1 MDILNN
7 YFWEIPKLV
16 KIQKKKNKSKKRKR
30 RKSKGTSVFILL
42 CNFYIKYILSDVL

>member
-16 KIQKKKNKSKKRKR
+16 KIQKKKIKAKKEKEE
-30 RKSKGTSVFILL
+30 KVKEHQCLF
-42 CNFYIKYILSDVL
+42 FYVIST